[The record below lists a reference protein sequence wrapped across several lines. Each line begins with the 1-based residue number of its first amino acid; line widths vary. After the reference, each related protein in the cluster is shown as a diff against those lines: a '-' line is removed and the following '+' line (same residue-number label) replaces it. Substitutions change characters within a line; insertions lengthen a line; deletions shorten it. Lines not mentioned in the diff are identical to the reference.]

1 MRSLSEKPLRGRL
14 RFVGWFNAGLFVLVA
29 FLMFFVFLNSQ
40 ENLDVGLLAFLGA
53 YAIAHI
59 VGGLG
64 CALEKPWGPLVLW
77 PVCIIDLLAFPVGT
91 LTGGYTLFILYETSD
106 LIGVAQRSLY
116 LTSVIPALLLALAVV
131 AQLARDSD
139 SEETAPLR
147 SAIAAQGGT
156 REFQR
161 WINTLPKDPA
171 QMATAIAHVQ
181 AQGLLRLDTTAQFDQ
196 VRLTAE
202 GLARIS
208 IHDCASMGRGAAT
221 WEQQRAFMAG
231 FDSSSMARLLEIK
244 AGAILSELRDS
255 TPIRTASD
263 RDIGDYALFV
273 YQSLTPA
280 DQRRYQTLANSIA
293 SASDTDVCWITR
305 LYQSRA
311 TEQNPSRSRWVRV
324 VLGQVAKEHR

>member
-1 MRSLSEKPLRGRL
+1 MQSLSEKPLRGRL
-14 RFVGWFNAGLFVLVA
+14 RFVGWLNAGLFVLVA
-29 FLMFFVFLNSQ
+29 LMMFFVFSDANK
-40 ENLDVGLLAFLGA
+40 NLDIGLLAFLGA
-53 YAIAHI
+53 YSIAHI

-64 CALEKPWGPLVLW
+64 CTLEKPWGTLVLW
-77 PVCIIDLLAFPVGT
+77 PVCIIELLAFPVGT

-106 LIGVAQRSLY
+106 LIGIARRSLY
-116 LTSVIPALLLALAVV
+116 LTSVIPALLLVLAVV
-131 AQLARDSD
+131 AQLVGDSD

-161 WINTLPKDPA
+161 WMRTLPKDPA

-181 AQGLLRLDTTAQFDQ
+181 AHGLLRLDTTAQLDQ
-196 VRLTAE
+196 VRLTAD

-208 IHDCASMGRGAAT
+208 IHDCASIGRGAAT

-231 FDSSSMARLLEIK
+231 FDSSSIARLMEIK

-255 TPIRTASD
+255 TPPRTASD
-263 RDIGDYALFV
+263 RDIGDYAMLI
-273 YQSLTPA
+273 YQSLAAA
-280 DQRRYQTLANSIA
+280 DQRRYQTLAKSIA

-305 LYQSRA
+305 LYQSHA
-311 TEQNPSRSRWVRV
+311 TEQDPSRSRWVRV
-324 VLGQVAKEHR
+324 VLSQAAQEHR